1 MVYNLVK
8 ESVAFGFDNWV
19 FGFTKFSKKS
29 ISLFYFF
36 ANIKCYPCQ
45 ICEDN
50 FFFR

>member
-19 FGFTKFSKKS
+19 FGFTMFSKKS